1 MDRDLA
7 FKFWL
12 LADIKDIYD
21 LKNYDPKY
29 IHKKI
34 CDHKTESQEDHDRL
48 CECSEEIIQ
57 NFKEKAKA
65 ELEQDIISVAVFL
78 AYPI

>member
-21 LKNYDPKY
+21 LKNYDPK
-29 IHKKI
+29 I
-34 CDHKTESQEDHDRL
+34 
-48 CECSEEIIQ
+48 
-57 NFKEKAKA
+57 
-65 ELEQDIISVAVFL
+65 
-78 AYPI
+78 YP

>member
-1 MDRDLA
+1 LKSYTKIDETDLVKYLKMDRDLA

-34 CDHKTESQEDHDRL
+34 CDHKTES
-48 CECSEEIIQ
+48 
-57 NFKEKAKA
+57 
-65 ELEQDIISVAVFL
+65 
-78 AYPI
+78 